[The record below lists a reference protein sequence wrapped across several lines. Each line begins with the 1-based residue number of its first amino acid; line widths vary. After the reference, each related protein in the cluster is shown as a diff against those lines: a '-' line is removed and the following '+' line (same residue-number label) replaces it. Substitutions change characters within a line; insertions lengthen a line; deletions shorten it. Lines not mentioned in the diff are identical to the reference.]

1 MYVRRLKGT
10 SKKMDYTNKYAWI
23 DSYLQKNLKESRVR
37 HIYGVRDTAVC
48 LALRFGADVSKAEL
62 AAMFH
67 DFYKGL
73 SGEELNSLVREL
85 GLPDKYLDNN
95 NLAHSKL
102 AAIMMKKEYGVE
114 DEDIINAVSY
124 HTTGRAGMS
133 LLEKII
139 YLADAIEPGRDYPGV
154 SQLRELALED
164 LDKACLASMK
174 RTVDFV
180 REQGKELDEDT
191 LSAAE
196 FLEKE
201 LYGKENVR

>member
-1 MYVRRLKGT
+1 
-10 SKKMDYTNKYAWI
+10 MDYTNKYAWV
-23 DSYLQKNLKESRVR
+23 DSYLKNHLKESRVR

-48 LALRFGADVSKAEL
+48 LALKFGADVSKAEL

-73 SGEELNSLVREL
+73 SGEELNSMVREL
-85 GLPDKYLDNN
+85 GLPEKYLDNN

-102 AAIMMKKEYGVE
+102 AAIMMKKEYGID
-114 DEDIINAVSY
+114 DEDVLNAVSY

-139 YLADAIEPGRDYPGV
+139 YLADAIEPGRNYPGV
-154 SQLRELALED
+154 EELRRLALED
-164 LDKACLASMK
+164 LDKACLFSMK

-180 REQGKELDEDT
+180 KEQGKELDGDT
-191 LSAAE
+191 LSALE
-196 FLEKE
+196 FI
-201 LYGKENVR
+201 ENEQNKKRI